1 MRNGANDRSEG
12 VGGVRRWG
20 VVLVAIGLVAVAGCG
35 QAEQLIEEQT
45 GSTIDLS
52 EIDLSEVTIPDLD
65 DPDFTVPD
73 VIDPERVAPNFDIDI
88 ENLIIEAPDVPQI
101 RFPDAVTIQL
111 EQITSDAVT
120 VAETTDETIY
130 TVDGT
135 VIFDFDRADLKPEAI
150 TILEQILAA
159 IEDRDFGGT
168 IEVAGHTDAVGTPE
182 YNQGL
187 SERRAAGVAL
197 WFRQRV
203 PAEQAI
209 VAIGYG
215 ESQPIAAN
223 YTPDG
228 ADDPVGQAQN
238 RRVEIIVNR

>member
-1 MRNGANDRSEG
+1 MGNEATDGQVIGRRSTRWLAVIVAIALAG
-12 VGGVRRWG
+12 VG
-20 VVLVAIGLVAVAGCG
+20 CS

-52 EIDLSEVTIPDLD
+52 EIDLSEVTIPDLN
-65 DPDFTVPD
+65 DPNFSVPD
-73 VIDPERVAPNFDIDI
+73 LIDPELVAPEFDIDI
-88 ENLIIEAPDVPQI
+88 DNLTIEAPELPQI

-111 EQITSDAVT
+111 DQITSDAVT
-120 VAETTDETIY
+120 VAETDEETIY
-130 TVDGT
+130 TIDGT
-135 VIFDFDRADLKPEAI
+135 VMFDFDRADLQPEAI
-150 TILEQILAA
+150 DILEQIHAA
-159 IEDRDFGGT
+159 IEDRGQGGT

-209 VAIGYG
+209 VAVGYG

-223 YTPDG
+223 YLDDG
-228 ADDPVGQAQN
+228 SDDPVGQAQN